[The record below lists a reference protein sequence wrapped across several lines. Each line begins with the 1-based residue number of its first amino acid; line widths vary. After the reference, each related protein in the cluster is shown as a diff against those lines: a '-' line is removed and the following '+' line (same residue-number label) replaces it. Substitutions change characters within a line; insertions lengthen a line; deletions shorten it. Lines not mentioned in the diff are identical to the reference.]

1 MRISILG
8 SRGFADNRLVSATME
23 DFIRETQCYLFTV
36 VCGNIEKKL
45 SESIGKIWAEN
56 NGAPIEYVF
65 DRNIDKLIQKM
76 VENIDFGIFFYDGKD
91 AIIRKI
97 IMKMKMNGKHG
108 KVIKIGGK

>member
-1 MRISILG
+1 
-8 SRGFADNRLVSATME
+8 
-23 DFIRETQCYLFTV
+23 
-36 VCGNIEKKL
+36 
-45 SESIGKIWAEN
+45 
-56 NGAPIEYVF
+56 
-65 DRNIDKLIQKM
+65 M